1 MALRGTLKDFGIA
14 DILQFI
20 GQQQRSGTL
29 LLRAKQREVRIGFR
43 EGAIVKV
50 DDVRKRTKD
59 LIGRWLLKAELVTQ
73 EQLAAALEKQKRT
86 LMRLGDV
93 LVSDALLSRDRF
105 EQVVQLQATE
115 VLYELFGLRAGTY
128 HFEQGEVDLSADAIR
143 PLRAEAVLMEGFRQL
158 DEWPAI
164 RKRVW
169 SPRLAFRKLKDL
181 PAPERASSSDGNE
194 DTQVDFNG
202 PDRGMEPIGEAER
215 VVFALVQPD
224 RDVQKLTDLSC
235 LGHFETCKALANL
248 LNCGYLQA
256 LDPRHRL
263 PGLDT
268 EGRWVDRLS
277 SRWMRIGLATV
288 GFAGLALVASQL
300 SLPGIRL
307 NISASSADADRAIQ
321 RFVARA
327 QLSRIASALEV
338 YRSETGRLP
347 DKLEPLVDLQ
357 LLRTVDLQY
366 PWHEN
371 YYYRQISDQEFI
383 LLPPLR

>member
-1 MALRGTLKDFGIA
+1 
-14 DILQFI
+14 
-20 GQQQRSGTL
+20 
-29 LLRAKQREVRIGFR
+29 
-43 EGAIVKV
+43 
-50 DDVRKRTKD
+50 
-59 LIGRWLLKAELVTQ
+59 
-73 EQLAAALEKQKRT
+73 
-86 LMRLGDV
+86 
-93 LVSDALLSRDRF
+93 
-105 EQVVQLQATE
+105 
-115 VLYELFGLRAGTY
+115 
-128 HFEQGEVDLSADAIR
+128 
-143 PLRAEAVLMEGFRQL
+143 
-158 DEWPAI
+158 
-164 RKRVW
+164 
-169 SPRLAFRKLKDL
+169 
-181 PAPERASSSDGNE
+181 
-194 DTQVDFNG
+194 
-202 PDRGMEPIGEAER
+202 
-215 VVFALVQPD
+215 VFALVQPD

-256 LDPRHRL
+256 LAPEHRL
-263 PGLDT
+263 PGLGT

-277 SRWMRIGLATV
+277 TTWMRVGLATI

-307 NISASSADADRAIQ
+307 RSSATSADADRAIQ

-347 DKLEPLVDLQ
+347 DKLEPLVDLH
-357 LLRTVDLQY
+357 LLRSVDLHY

>member
-43 EGAIVKV
+43 DGAIVKV
-50 DDVRKRTKD
+50 EDVKKRSKD

-93 LVSDALLSRDRF
+93 LVSDALVSRERF

-128 HFEQGEVDLSADAIR
+128 HFEQGEVDLNADAIR
-143 PLRAEAVLMEGFRQL
+143 PLRAEAVLMEGFRKL
-158 DEWPAI
+158 DE
-164 RKRVW
+164 
-169 SPRLAFRKLKDL
+169 L
-181 PAPERASSSDGNE
+181 PVPERAHSTDGNE
-194 DTQVDFNG
+194 DTLVDFDG
-202 PDRGMEPIGEAER
+202 PDRGIEPIGEAER

-224 RDVQKLTDLSC
+224 RDVEKLTDLSC

-256 LDPRHRL
+256 LAPEHRL
-263 PGLDT
+263 PGLGT

-277 SRWMRIGLATV
+277 SAWMRVGLATI

-300 SLPGIRL
+300 SLPGVRL
-307 NISASSADADRAIQ
+307 RSSATSADADRAIQ

-347 DKLEPLVDLQ
+347 DKLEPLVDLH
-357 LLRTVDLQY
+357 LLRSVDLHY

-371 YYYRQISDQEFI
+371 YYYRPISDQEFI